1 MDDPQSTQS
10 APRASQSSHQ
20 RSRLPCALLGLL
32 LAFAGYGVWQMFGG
46 ILAPLHD
53 PTAASLPVTPRGDL
67 AGDEQSTIELFRE
80 VAPSV
85 VHITTSRR
93 SINRN
98 PMKISQGTGSGF
110 TWGENG
116 YIVTNYHVV
125 AAGNRWDVTLAD
137 LSTHQAQ
144 LVGVY
149 PPADLAVLKIQALNH
164 RLRPIRLGT
173 SRELL
178 VGQNV
183 FAVGNPFGLDHTLTT
198 GVISG
203 LGRNIRSV
211 NGDQIR
217 DVIQTDAA
225 INPGNSGGPLF
236 DSAARLIGVNTAI
249 LGREDGATGIG
260 FAVPVD
266 TVNMVVPMIIRDG
279 GKGVGTPVARA
290 GLGVYIAPESFT
302 QLQGLEGVVI
312 EEVVDG
318 GAAQRAGLRSMELS
332 LDGSYHFDVITRIGE
347 VEIRTNHDLLLT
359 LKALEVG
366 QKVGVHFEREGVEQ
380 TVTVVLDSLPR

>member
-1 MDDPQSTQS
+1 
-10 APRASQSSHQ
+10 
-20 RSRLPCALLGLL
+20 
-32 LAFAGYGVWQMFGG
+32 
-46 ILAPLHD
+46 
-53 PTAASLPVTPRGDL
+53 
-67 AGDEQSTIELFRE
+67 
-80 VAPSV
+80 
-85 VHITTSRR
+85 
-93 SINRN
+93 
-98 PMKISQGTGSGF
+98 
-110 TWGENG
+110 
-116 YIVTNYHVV
+116 
-125 AAGNRWDVTLAD
+125 
-137 LSTHQAQ
+137 
-144 LVGVY
+144 
-149 PPADLAVLKIQALNH
+149 
-164 RLRPIRLGT
+164 LGT